1 MQQDWNSNLPD
12 YLKHYLSLATENSVL
27 ESLIAS
33 LKEFTSVI
41 DLVEED
47 RANFAYAK
55 GKWTIKELLQHCI
68 DTERIFQYR
77 SLCLARG
84 EKQNLP
90 GFDENEYA
98 AAVDVSKRSLQSLI
112 EEFNAVRQSTVL
124 LFSHLSEKQ
133 LNTEGFANGMKI
145 RPIDYGFLCAGHL
158 RHHLNVL
165 KERYLL

>member
-27 ESLIAS
+27 ESLITS

-84 EKQNLP
+84 EK
-90 GFDENEYA
+90 
-98 AAVDVSKRSLQSLI
+98 VD
-112 EEFNAVRQSTVL
+112 
-124 LFSHLSEKQ
+124 
-133 LNTEGFANGMKI
+133 
-145 RPIDYGFLCAGHL
+145 
-158 RHHLNVL
+158 
-165 KERYLL
+165 